1 MILPCSVCCLL
12 GFLRNSLFFFL
23 FVLVSVIATQS
34 QVHNYFFSLLKNL
47 MNNVSCRNVFFNF
60 YAIEKNDLIIKTKI
74 RSLSFHV

>member
-12 GFLRNSLFFFL
+12 GFLRNCIFCF
-23 FVLVSVIATQS
+23 FVLVSVLVTQS
-34 QVHNYFFSLLKNL
+34 QVHNYFFSLLKKM
-47 MNNVSCRNVFFNF
+47 MNNVSGRNVFFNF